1 MTQKYYS
8 TDVTISIGEIV
19 ANSKEEADKLIS
31 EFVAKIIPL
40 MADKIRWEEA
50 DWEVEENVLNEV
62 AGIWEVAQ

>member
-1 MTQKYYS
+1 MTKKYYS

-19 ANSKEEADKLIS
+19 ANSKEEADELIS
-31 EFVAKIIPL
+31 QFVAKIIPL
-40 MADKIRWEEA
+40 MADRIRWEEA